1 MSSPIPPH
9 DIASTDPRIWAALV
23 RANRWQT
30 YAGIIRGIV
39 HEIANPAQAVI
50 LAAGGI
56 ARASGFSLEHRLVAM
71 VETEGQRL
79 SDLLGEF
86 RGLVSEPRPS
96 ADRIVLED
104 ALRSVMVLQEHQ
116 RSWPNVTVSLAVHGG
131 PLPPVRADLARV
143 QHVLLSLLTN
153 AKEALAEGCGAVE
166 VTARAE
172 DGGVVVEVRDTGP
185 GIPAERREWVF
196 EPFATTRGGAGA
208 GAGAPSRGLG
218 LTVARLL
225 AGEVGGTLTAEEPAA
240 GGGARLVL
248 RLPVA
253 QI

>member
-1 MSSPIPPH
+1 MCSPNSPH
-9 DIASTDPRIWAALV
+9 DSDPADPRIWAALV

-30 YAGIIRGIV
+30 YASIIRGIV
-39 HEIANPAQAVI
+39 HEISNPAQAVI

-56 ARASGFSLEHRLVAM
+56 ARASGLSAEHRLVAM
-71 VETEGQRL
+71 LELEGQRL

-96 ADRIVLED
+96 ADRIVIED
-104 ALRSVMVLQEHQ
+104 ALRSVMALQEHQ

-143 QHVLLSLLTN
+143 QHVLLSLVTN
-153 AKEALAEGCGAVE
+153 AKEALAEGRGEVAVS
-166 VTARAE
+166 ARAE

-196 EPFATTRGGAGA
+196 EPFATTHEGAGA
-208 GAGAPSRGLG
+208 GAAGRGLG

-225 AGEVGGTLTAEEPAA
+225 VGEVGGTLTAEEPAA

-248 RLPVA
+248 RLPVTRV
-253 QI
+253 

>member
-9 DIASTDPRIWAALV
+9 DIDPADARIWAALV

-56 ARASGFSLEHRLVAM
+56 ARASGLSLENRLVAM
-71 VETEGQRL
+71 LETEGQRL
-79 SDLLGEF
+79 SGLLGEF
-86 RGLVSEPRPS
+86 RGVVSEPRPS
-96 ADRIVLED
+96 TDRIVLED
-104 ALRSVMVLQEHQ
+104 ALRSVMALQEHQ
-116 RSWPNVTVSLAVHGG
+116 RSWPNVTVSLAVHGS

-143 QHVLLSLLTN
+143 QHVLLNLLTN
-153 AKEALAEGCGAVE
+153 AKEALAEGRGEVAV
-166 VTARAE
+166 TAARAE

-185 GIPAERREWVF
+185 GIPADRREWVF
-196 EPFATTRGGAGA
+196 EPFATTREGT
-208 GAGAPSRGLG
+208 GAPSRGLG

-225 AGEVGGTLTAEEPAA
+225 VREVGGTLTAEEPAA

-248 RLPVA
+248 RLPGA
-253 QI
+253 AI

>member
-1 MSSPIPPH
+1 MSSPNPPP

-30 YAGIIRGIV
+30 YTGIIRGIV

-56 ARASGFSLEHRLVAM
+56 ARASGLSAEHRLVAM
-71 VETEGQRL
+71 VEAEGQRL
-79 SDLLGEF
+79 SDLLSEF

-104 ALRSVMVLQEHQ
+104 ALRSVMVLQGHQ
-116 RSWPNVTVSLAVHGG
+116 RAWPNVTVSLVVHGG
-131 PLPPVRADLARV
+131 PLPSVRADLARV

-153 AKEALAEGCGAVE
+153 AKEALAEGRGEVE
-166 VTARAE
+166 VSARAE

-196 EPFATTRGGAGA
+196 ELFATTREGA

-225 AGEVGGTLTAEEPAA
+225 VGEVGGTLTAEEPA
-240 GGGARLVL
+240 GGGGGRLVL

-253 QI
+253 RV